1 MLRLYVVPNDVG
13 ALLRN
18 VEIIVEAKRLK
29 DVTADN
35 GLEQFVGVEPCIKT
49 VVEIRLDKGY
59 DNVYFVCEVG
69 HIDVR

>member
-18 VEIIVEAKRLK
+18 VDIIVEAKRLK

-35 GLEQFVGVEPCIKT
+35 GLELFVSGEPCIKT

-69 HIDVR
+69 HIDVM